1 MGISLWTREQ
11 VAERILAGENLV
23 VLRNK
28 IIRVPPSWLD
38 AHPGGALAI
47 LHFVGRDATDEV
59 EAYHSEET
67 LRRMRGYE
75 VAAVQVGE
83 SGWDAFVP
91 PIMSGWVRKVNE
103 GGKRYWYNEATAVR
117 SPYRG
122 KGG

>member
-47 LHFVGRDATDEV
+47 LHFVGRDATDEGRGCGTPRV
-59 EAYHSEET
+59 
-67 LRRMRGYE
+67 RRLPFSRPMFD
-75 VAAVQVGE
+75 
-83 SGWDAFVP
+83 SP
-91 PIMSGWVRKVNE
+91 LK
-103 GGKRYWYNEATAVR
+103 R
-117 SPYRG
+117 SPTLMSP
-122 KGG
+122 